1 MTNRAPGDDTRAQDR
16 EDVPLDTFSVGQPAS
31 AQGNPGA
38 IAVPEQPIAPLSSSP
53 ALAMGHSE
61 FGDVEAPA
69 ADLIAQQAGVEPKAR
84 SQWAYAR
91 IRFFRHRMAVVSLVV
106 LFLICLV
113 AIFAKRVAPYA
124 YDELDLFNTT
134 SPPTTKDK
142 HLFGT
147 DLLGRDYL
155 SRVIFGLRTSL
166 WVAFFVAFLSTA
178 IGTTIGSLAGYYG
191 GAVDNLLMRFTDLIL
206 TLPGLAVLLTAA
218 TFFGNGD
225 PLKIGLILALL
236 LWTVIAR
243 IVRGVFLSLREK
255 EYVEAAKAS
264 GAGDARIILRHMLP
278 NALGPIIVNTTLIIA
293 AAILIEAALSFLGF
307 GIQPPNPSLGTLID
321 DGQGEGFE
329 KWWLVTF
336 PGLVI
341 VVIALAINFIGDGL
355 RDALD
360 PTQRRVRA

>member
-1 MTNRAPGDDTRAQDR
+1 MTERAPGDDTRAHDR
-16 EDVPLDTFSVGQPAS
+16 EDVSITSFSVGQPAS
-31 AQGNPGA
+31 AHGNPGSV
-38 IAVPEQPIAPLSSSP
+38 AVPEEPIAPLTP
-53 ALAMGHSE
+53 ALAMGPSE
-61 FGDVEAPA
+61 YEAPA
-69 ADLIAQQAGVEPKAR
+69 ADLLAQQAGVEPKAR

-91 IRFFRHRMAVVSLVV
+91 IRFFRHKMAVISLVV

-113 AIFAKRVAPYA
+113 AIFAKRVAPYG
-124 YDELDLFNTT
+124 YDELDLFNIT
-134 SPPTTKDK
+134 SPPTTTDK

-191 GAVDNLLMRFTDLIL
+191 GATDNMLMRFTDLIL

-225 PLKIGLILALL
+225 PLKVGVILALL
-236 LWTVIAR
+236 LWTGIAR

-307 GIQPPNPSLGTLID
+307 GIQPPHPSLGTLID